1 MLDSQQAA
9 EVLPAA
15 AEAGELKLL
24 VDAIAAGDSAAEDV
38 FVARFL
44 PLVRAMLITR
54 TRNPD
59 VAQDLL
65 QDVMLGAICAL
76 RKGQLRDPARLSWF
90 VRGIARNHL
99 NEHFRGKARQTA
111 SIEFPDRIPDLGT
124 GRDDAEMNRRETLA
138 LAGIQRLDP
147 TDKAILQLTL
157 VDGMKPGKIAELL
170 ELSSD
175 VVRQRK
181 VRATRRLIQFV
192 ENQSQKLLVSYS
204 SARRMR

>member
-1 MLDSQQAA
+1 MLDSPRAG
-9 EVLPAA
+9 EDLPAA
-15 AEAGELKLL
+15 DDAGENKLL
-24 VDAIAAGDSAAEDV
+24 VEAIAAGDAAAEDA

-44 PLVRAMLITR
+44 PLVRIMLVTR

-59 VAQDLL
+59 LAQDLL

-99 NEHFRGKARQTA
+99 NEHFRGKARQA
-111 SIEFPDRIPDLGT
+111 VSLEFPDRIPDLGS

-138 LAGIQRLDP
+138 LAGIERLDP
-147 TDKAILQLTL
+147 TDKAILQLNL
-157 VDGMKPGKIAELL
+157 VDGLKPGKIAEMLKL
-170 ELSSD
+170 NSD

-181 VRATRRLIQFV
+181 LRATRRLIQFV
-192 ENQSQKLLVSYS
+192 ENQSQKLIASYS
-204 SARRMR
+204 TARRMR

>member
-1 MLDSQQAA
+1 MLDSQQAR
-9 EVLPAA
+9 EDLPAVADA
-15 AEAGELKLL
+15 AEFKLL
-24 VDAIAAGDSAAEDV
+24 VDAIAAGDSAAEEA

-54 TRNPD
+54 ARNPD
-59 VAQDLL
+59 IAQDLL

-111 SIEFPDRIPDLGT
+111 SIEFPDRIPDLST
-124 GRDDAEMNRRETLA
+124 QRDDAEMNRRETLA
-138 LAGIQRLDP
+138 LAGIERLDP

-170 ELSSD
+170 KLSSD

-181 VRATRRLIQFV
+181 LRATRRLIQFV
-192 ENQSQKLLVSYS
+192 ENQSQKLLASYS

>member
-1 MLDSQQAA
+1 MVESQRAG
-9 EVLPAA
+9 EDLPAA
-15 AEAGELKLL
+15 ADAGEFKLL
-24 VDAIAAGDSAAEDV
+24 VEAIAAGDSAAEEA

-44 PLVRAMLITR
+44 PLVRAMLVTR

-59 VAQDLL
+59 LAQDLL

-124 GRDDAEMNRRETLA
+124 ERDDAEMNRRETLA
-138 LAGIQRLDP
+138 LAAMERLDP

-157 VDGMKPGKIAELL
+157 VGGLKPGKIAEMLK
-170 ELSSD
+170 LSSE

-181 VRATRRLIQFV
+181 VRATRRLMDFV
-192 ENQSQKLLVSYS
+192 ANQSQKLVTSYS
-204 SARRMR
+204 TARRMR